1 MKYYKTSDNEIFAYE
16 SDGSQDH
23 LIGDKTPITDQ
34 EADAIRQQKQLAA
47 LTTLNYADL
56 RRSEYP
62 SIGDQLDSLYHA
74 GVFPE
79 EMAAVIAAIKS
90 KYPKS

>member
-1 MKYYKTSDNEIFAYE
+1 MKYYKTNDNEIFAYE
-16 SDGSQDH
+16 LDGSQDH
-23 LIGDKTPITDQ
+23 LIGDKIAITDQ
-34 EADAIRQQKQLAA
+34 EADAIRQQKQLAVLA
-47 LTTLNYADL
+47 TLNYAEL

-62 SIGDQLDSLYHA
+62 SIGDQLDALYHA

-79 EMAAVIAAIKS
+79 EMAAAIAAIKS